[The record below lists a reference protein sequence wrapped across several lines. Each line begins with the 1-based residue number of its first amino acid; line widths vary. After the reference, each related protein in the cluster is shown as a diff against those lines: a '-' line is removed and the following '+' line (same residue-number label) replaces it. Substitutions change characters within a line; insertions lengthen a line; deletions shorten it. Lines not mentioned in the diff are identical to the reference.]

1 MDALK
6 KLFTDRKFTGL
17 PWLLIRLFVGYQWL
31 SAGWEKVNEAA
42 WVGGDVPKGI
52 HGFLAGALTKTGGE
66 HPSVFAWYGDFIK
79 NVALPN
85 ETILSYMVAYGELL
99 VGLALIIG
107 LFSKWA
113 AFWGLTM
120 NLAFYLA
127 GSTSSNGY
135 MMVAEMAMLFG
146 GLGVSFYGLDTI
158 VLPYLKKQI
167 LHLLHKD
174 IAPTPTLT
182 PQPRPIA

>member
-1 MDALK
+1 MDTFK
-6 KLFTDRKFTGL
+6 KMFTDRKFTGL
-17 PWLLIRLFVGYQWL
+17 PWLLIRLFIGYQWL
-31 SAGWEKVNEAA
+31 TAGGEKVNEAA
-42 WVGGDVPKGI
+42 GGGGDVPKGI
-52 HGFLAGALTKTGGE
+52 HGFLAGALAKTGGE
-66 HPSVFAWYGDFIK
+66 HPAVFGWYGDFIK
-79 NVALPN
+79 NVAMPN
-85 ETILSYMVAYGELL
+85 EALLSYMVAYGELL
-99 VGLALIIG
+99 VGIALIIG

-167 LHLLHKD
+167 LHLAHRD
-174 IAPTPTLT
+174 ITPTPTLR
-182 PQPRPIA
+182 PEPRPVA

>member
-1 MDALK
+1 MDTLK
-6 KLFTDRKFTGL
+6 KIFTQRNFTGL
-17 PWLLIRLFVGYQWL
+17 PWLLIRLFVGYEWVT
-31 SAGWEKVNEAA
+31 AGWEKLNSSA
-42 WVGGDVPKGI
+42 WVGDKVPSGI
-52 HGFLAGALTKTGGE
+52 HGFLTGALTKTSGA
-66 HPSVFAWYGDFIK
+66 HPTVFGWYGDFIN

-85 ETILSYMVAYGELL
+85 EVALSYMVAFGETL
-99 VGLALIIG
+99 VGVALIIG

-146 GLGVSFYGLDTI
+146 GLGVSFYGLDTY
-158 VLPYLKKQI
+158 VLPFLKKEV

-174 IAPTPTLT
+174 TAPTPVLN
-182 PQPRPIA
+182 PQPQPVS

>member
-1 MDALK
+1 METLK
-6 KLFTDRKFTGL
+6 TMVTDRKYTGIA
-17 PWLLIRLFVGYQWL
+17 WLLIRLFVGYQWL
-31 SAGWEKVNEAA
+31 TAGWEKINEAA
-42 WVGGDVPKGI
+42 WVGDKVPAGI
-52 HGFLAGALTKTGGE
+52 HGFLAGALTKTAGD

-85 ETILSYMVAYGELL
+85 ERVLSYLVAYGEVL
-99 VGLALIIG
+99 VGLALVVG

-158 VLPYLKKQI
+158 VLPFLKKEV
-167 LHLLHKD
+167 LHLLHRDETPK
-174 IAPTPTLT
+174 PTFT
-182 PQPRPIA
+182 PQPHPVA